1 MGDQVVARKD
11 ADGFPSEQDILAA
24 VKQALLQES

>member
-24 VKQALLQES
+24 VKQALT

>member
-1 MGDQVVARKD
+1 VVARKD

-24 VKQALLQES
+24 VTQALT